1 MRLSKKILYLV
12 FLCSVTLS
20 AQNRA
25 FTVTKSLNEG
35 TIENQFDYLIK
46 KSNRYQEFKVVK
58 ITWLSQLKKSAGDS
72 LVSLR
77 KDLNSTKSILLEK
90 QAEINKLTN
99 SLDVTNKNVTTLN
112 NEKDTINFFG
122 AFISKTLYNT
132 ILWSIIALL
141 ISALTTYILRFNR
154 SNSITKETN
163 DSFTELERE
172 YENHRQRSLDREQQL
187 RRKLQDEINKQ
198 KKE

>member
-1 MRLSKKILYLV
+1 MRLSKKILCLV
-12 FLCSVTLS
+12 FLVSVTLS

-25 FTVTKSLNEG
+25 TVTKSLNEG

-58 ITWLSQLKKSAGDS
+58 TTWLLQLKKSAGDS

-77 KDLNSTKSILLEK
+77 KDLNSTKRILLEK
-90 QAEINKLTN
+90 QTEINKLTH
-99 SLDVTNKNVTTLN
+99 SLDVTNKNVITLN
-112 NEKDTINFFG
+112 DEKDTINFFG
-122 AFISKTLYNT
+122 AFISKAFYNT
-132 ILWSIIALL
+132 ILWLIIALL

-172 YENHRQRSLDREQQL
+172 HENYRQRSLDREQQL
-187 RRKLQDEINKQ
+187 RRKLLDEVNKQ

>member
-1 MRLSKKILYLV
+1 MRLSKKILCLV
-12 FLCSVTLS
+12 FLVSVTLS

-25 FTVTKSLNEG
+25 TVTKSLNEG

-58 ITWLSQLKKSAGDS
+58 TTWLIQLKKSAGDS

-77 KDLNSTKSILLEK
+77 KDLNSTKRILLEK
-90 QAEINKLTN
+90 QTEINKLTH
-99 SLDVTNKNVTTLN
+99 SLDVTNKNVITLN
-112 NEKDTINFFG
+112 DEKDTINFFG
-122 AFISKTLYNT
+122 ALISKAFYNT
-132 ILWSIIALL
+132 ILWLIIALL

-172 YENHRQRSLDREQQL
+172 YENYRQRSLDREQQL
-187 RRKLQDEINKQ
+187 RRKLLDEVNKQ

>member
-1 MRLSKKILYLV
+1 MRLSKKILCLV
-12 FLCSVTLS
+12 FLVSVTLS

-25 FTVTKSLNEG
+25 TVTKSLNEG

-58 ITWLSQLKKSAGDS
+58 TTWLLQLKKSAGDS
-72 LVSLR
+72 LASLR
-77 KDLNSTKSILLEK
+77 KGLSSTKRILLEK
-90 QAEINKLTN
+90 QTEINKLTH
-99 SLDVTNKNVTTLN
+99 SLDVTNKNVITLN
-112 NEKDTINFFG
+112 DEKDTINFFG
-122 AFISKTLYNT
+122 AFISKAFYNT
-132 ILWSIIALL
+132 ILWLIIALL

-172 YENHRQRSLDREQQL
+172 HENYRQRSLDREQQL
-187 RRKLQDEINKQ
+187 RRKLLDEVNKQ

>member
-1 MRLSKKILYLV
+1 MFLV
-12 FLCSVTLS
+12 SVTLS

-25 FTVTKSLNEG
+25 TVTKSLNEG

-58 ITWLSQLKKSAGDS
+58 TTWLIQLKKSAGDS

-77 KDLNSTKSILLEK
+77 KDLNSTKRILLEK
-90 QAEINKLTN
+90 QTEINKLTH
-99 SLDVTNKNVTTLN
+99 SLDVTNKNVITLN
-112 NEKDTINFFG
+112 DEKDTINFFG
-122 AFISKTLYNT
+122 ALISKAFYNT
-132 ILWSIIALL
+132 ILWLIIALL

-172 YENHRQRSLDREQQL
+172 YENYRQRSLDREQQL
-187 RRKLQDEINKQ
+187 RRKLLDEVNKQ